1 MSEQVSG
8 KSRLRGVDGMT
19 QEQIEEVRERVEAA
33 GLGGTVWERYIIILD
48 RKSRKTGLVTYSPY
62 MTIDGRVAQAVED
75 ARKANGTIEIETW
88 CNVSTEP
95 ITILDGR
102 YVVPNEY
109 ALARVRTPHGEAS
122 GTARIFIG
130 GEGPNE
136 DTPVEVAETSAVGR
150 ALGFLGYGLI
160 PGSGIASAEEMQR
173 ALGKDGEREAQGKT
187 QWQGTTEGAVRQGQE
202 ETVAVSISDEGVPA
216 KLAEFRAKF
225 LATINPQFTRP
236 ASEKQQGLA
245 VSCLEALFPGKG
257 EEQRTNLRYDLS
269 RFMVG
274 KASSKDYTSGEAS
287 AFIEWAIIGK
297 DEATGK
303 TDYTPRLHA
312 QQAAERV
319 INWLAE
325 QKGQTKMAVET
336 EAGLPY

>member
-1 MSEQVSG
+1 MTEQCAESGQVTVAWGANEWVVGPDFAAIGALAEAMSGAIADVGNIAKAGRNEFDRYTYATASDVDTAIGGAMSKHGLSFAMSVESVMQEPRQMKSSMATYNQVMYRWAILHKSG
-8 KSRLRGVDGMT
+8 AVLSGRWASEAVDPGLGDKGLNKCAT
-19 QEQIEEVRERVEAA
+19 AA
-33 GLGGTVWERYIIILD
+33 GKYLKLRLF
-48 RKSRKTGLVTYSPY
+48 
-62 MTIDGRVAQAVED
+62 VAATTDEVDSD
-75 ARKANGTIEIETW
+75 AE
-88 CNVSTEP
+88 S
-95 ITILDGR
+95 
-102 YVVPNEY
+102 
-109 ALARVRTPHGEAS
+109 
-122 GTARIFIG
+122 
-130 GEGPNE
+130 
-136 DTPVEVAETSAVGR
+136 
-150 ALGFLGYGLI
+150 
-160 PGSGIASAEEMQR
+160 
-173 ALGKDGEREAQGKT
+173 GEREAQGRT

-202 ETVAVSISDEGVPA
+202 ETVAVGISNEGVPA
-216 KLAEFRAKF
+216 KLAEFRGKF

-257 EEQRTNLRYDLS
+257 EEQRTNTRYDLS

-319 INWLAE
+319 VNWLAE